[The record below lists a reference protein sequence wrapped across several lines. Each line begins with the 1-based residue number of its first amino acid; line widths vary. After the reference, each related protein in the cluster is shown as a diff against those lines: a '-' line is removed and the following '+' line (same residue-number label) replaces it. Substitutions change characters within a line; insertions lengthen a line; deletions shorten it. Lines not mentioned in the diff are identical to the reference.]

1 MSLQEKIRNII
12 FLFVKNEYNTYLQNN
27 NIKFIND
34 NEINNVI
41 SSFYIDKKKELK
53 LFIKSCLKEMMA
65 ENYPGALVENIIFE
79 IFQDEELAINRVSLE
94 IQKYQEY
101 IMTNN
106 NGKEY
111 DITVPID
118 PDYGIGLKID
128 FFENDVLVKNYKRNK
143 QNQLLSAEQSG
154 QISIGDSIIKINDI
168 DLEKMSTKDKIQIVK
183 NAMEKD
189 FIKLSFRTFIDNIN
203 IEKNS

>member
-1 MSLQEKIRNII
+1 
-12 FLFVKNEYNTYLQNN
+12 
-27 NIKFIND
+27 
-34 NEINNVI
+34 
-41 SSFYIDKKKELK
+41 
-53 LFIKSCLKEMMA
+53 MME

-79 IFQDEELAINRVSLE
+79 IFQDEELAVNRVSLE

-143 QNQLLSAEQSG
+143 QNQLLSAEKSG